1 VGLLDN
7 ITQTQYYQGNN
18 HGNYQ
23 FTSLEDVI
31 SQFEVGFVGQDKII
45 PKVKRSDIAFHARQ
59 ALRELCFDTLKS
71 CKSQEIK
78 LPASLSMILPHD
90 YINYVR
96 VSWVDSAGIKHPLY
110 YTNSTNNPF
119 AIAQNEDGTYQFE
132 TIGDNIVNEG
142 DFTDEN
148 GNPIEIG
155 VFWKHPSA
163 GWMPTWHHPDGDN
176 IPYSHWNPGGAVTT
190 TERYRTTINSTGAH
204 HGVLSTNQVT
214 FSHIGYQYYSYGI
227 SSRQDFIFQEIDV
240 TNKNFIDL
248 YGEAQAVSTAGGAT
262 GVLQIGLSTHD
273 PVYASGI
280 YRPFGTL
287 FSGFTGTWQLNAL
300 SSQPPWFDLQDSNGN
315 PSFLEWTNAEN
326 TLTKSMQEI
335 DVTSVNTVYLIIN
348 SRNIFTTDE
357 YILGVQETNYV
368 SGATIVDSG
377 TVVSGGGSLTSSS
390 NGTSSVTLN
399 NYNSTSPSQINNGDY
414 NDGTFL
420 PMQGERYGLDPQ
432 YAQTNGS
439 FYIDCANGKI
449 NFSSN
454 LAGKTI
460 ILDYISD
467 ALGTDKEMQV
477 HKFAEEAMYKY
488 IVHAIIESS
497 SYGQALVPS
506 LTKEKAAAM
515 KQAKIRLSN
524 IKLEELTQVLRGKSK
539 QIKH

>member
-7 ITQTQYYQGNN
+7 TTPQQYYQGNN

-45 PKVKRSDIAFHARQ
+45 PKVKRADIAFYARQ

-110 YTNSTNNPF
+110 YTNNTNNPF
-119 AIAQNEDGTYQFE
+119 AIAQNEDGTYYFDNNS
-132 TIGDNIVNEG
+132 TDNIVTNNTFSPALSEWDKSPITNIRWNNYLNFM
-142 DFTDEN
+142 DFIIDNTGSNPYSLDPPGTTAMVSQGGSGTN
-148 GNPIEIG
+148 GIPHIPGKLYFHHQSAIDVDFGELR
-155 VFWKHPSA
+155 SMA
-163 GWMPTWHHPDGDN
+163 GW
-176 IPYSHWNPGGAVTT
+176 V
-190 TERYRTTINSTGAH
+190 
-204 HGVLSTNQVT
+204 
-214 FSHIGYQYYSYGI
+214 
-227 SSRQDFIFQEIDV
+227 FQQIDV
-240 TNKNFIDL
+240 SNVDSVNL
-248 YGEAQAVSTAGGAT
+248 YADGQAVDTAGGAP
-262 GVLQIGLSTHD
+262 GFLRVGLSTTNPNLPPQVFGAQIASNVIHRALD
-273 PVYASGI
+273 PD
-280 YRPFGTL
+280 F
-287 FSGFTGTWQLNAL
+287 
-300 SSQPPWFDLQDSNGN
+300 FDLQNVNGD
-315 PSFLEWTNAEN
+315 PSYLEWTTGNNTTTKTLSQINVEN
-326 TLTKSMQEI
+326 VNSVFLTAMSFHLFEI
-335 DVTSVNTVYLIIN
+335 PEYSGPSIYGVGLQTTNNVT
-348 SRNIFTTDE
+348 NIAVTGFD
-357 YILGVQETNYV
+357 YTN
-368 SGATIVDSG
+368 
-377 TVVSGGGSLTSSS
+377 LTSSS
-390 NGTSSVTLN
+390 ADGTSSVTLN
-399 NYNSTSPSQINNGDY
+399 NYNSTTSSEINNGDY
-414 NDGTFL
+414 NNGTFL

-467 ALGTDKEMQV
+467 ALGTDEEMQV

-524 IKLEELTQVLRGKSK
+524 LKLEELTQVLRGKSK